1 MALELKIRELETTRL
16 LLRPLELADAEQTQ
30 RIFPHWEIVKFLASV
45 VPWPFPADGAFKH
58 YRDRAIPAMERGDEW
73 NWSICLKSDP
83 GRLIGAIDL
92 RRTHNSNRGFWLGLA
107 WHGQGLMTEAAHAAT
122 AFWFDELGFPEMR
135 VSKAI
140 GNTASRRISQSNGM
154 KLVAFEERDYV
165 CGRLPTEVW
174 AITADEW
181 RSHCARS
188 DGNSGRP
195 TSRL

>member
-1 MALELKIRELETTRL
+1 MIRELETRRL

-30 RIFPHWEIVKFLASV
+30 RIFPHWEIVKYLASV
-45 VPWPFPADGAFKH
+45 VPWPFPADGVLKH
-58 YRDRAIPAMERGDEW
+58 YRDRALPAMERGDEW
-73 NWSICLKSDP
+73 NWSIRLKSDP
-83 GRLIGAIDL
+83 SQLIGAIDL
-92 RRTHNSNRGFWLGLA
+92 RKTHNSNRGLWLGLA

-154 KLVAFEERDYV
+154 RLVAFEERDYV

-174 AITADEW
+174 AITTEEW
-181 RSHCARS
+181 RQHCGQPGREGGCHPSH
-188 DGNSGRP
+188 
-195 TSRL
+195 L